1 MQEYR
6 AQLDADRAARL
17 SQGTNHQAH
26 KVREGGVKK
35 HKDAKRQKDK
45 HKVKDKKK
53 KGKSA
58 KSKSKSKQHSD
69 SDSDSSQGRAA
80 AEPQGPVRLS
90 DFFRT

>member
-26 KVREGGVKK
+26 KVKEGAVKK

-45 HKVKDKKK
+45 HKDKDRKK

-58 KSKSKSKQHSD
+58 KSKSKSKQQSD
-69 SDSDSSQGRAA
+69 SGSEPSQGRAPL
-80 AEPQGPVRLS
+80 EPQGPVRLS